1 MMCLVVVLC
10 IKERKMKYL
19 VKVKLP
25 IGWWTA
31 MQTSDLVKA
40 IDKYARLAK
49 QKHSVRIVKV

>member
-1 MMCLVVVLC
+1 M
-10 IKERKMKYL
+10 ERKMKYEL
-19 VKVKLP
+19 QVKLP

-49 QKHSVRIVKV
+49 QKHSVRIVKT